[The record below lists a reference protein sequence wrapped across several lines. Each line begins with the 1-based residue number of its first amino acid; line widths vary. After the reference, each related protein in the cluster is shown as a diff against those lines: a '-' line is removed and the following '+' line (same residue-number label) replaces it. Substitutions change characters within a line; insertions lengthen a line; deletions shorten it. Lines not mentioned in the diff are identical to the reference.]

1 MARKKDLKAQN
12 PDYLIDIIEVLAGN
26 DPSGT
31 NKYLPFMIKQTAEWV
46 EWIHNELKNETF
58 KQMFEVIK
66 DFEDLS
72 NRNLLENKDI
82 YSYESN
88 ADIIEAVKLA
98 KEKVTRS
105 EVKKNETEVLYED
118 DRWLVIF
125 PLTTRSSN
133 MYGKAT
139 KWCVASDDQN
149 FKKYFKQYTEN
160 GVLVYLIDKSVSD
173 REARN
178 NKLSK
183 VAFHMDRSKKDG
195 LTAWDCQDHQLS
207 IMDLMKVTTSVG
219 EGIMKTIND
228 RLENGETN
236 QDAADKK
243 GLKGQ

>member
-12 PDYLIDIIEVLAGN
+12 PDYLVDIIEVLAGN

-72 NRNLLENKDI
+72 QRNLLDNKDI

-88 ADIIEAVKLA
+88 GDIIEAVKLA

-105 EVKKNETEVLYED
+105 EVKKNETVVLHED
-118 DRWLVIF
+118 EKWLVLF
-125 PLTTRSSN
+125 PLSTRSSN

-149 FKKYFKQYTEN
+149 FKRYFKQYTEN
-160 GVLVYLIDKSVSD
+160 GVLVFLIDKTVSD

-183 VAFHMDRSKKDG
+183 VAFHMDKSKKDG

-207 IMDLMKVTTSVG
+207 IMDLMKVTTQVG
-219 EGIMKTIND
+219 EGIMTIIND
-228 RLENGETN
+228 KLEGQETN
-236 QDAADKK
+236 VDAARAK
-243 GLKGQ
+243 GIRE

>member
-118 DRWLVIF
+118 DRWLVLF

-160 GVLVYLIDKSVSD
+160 GVLVFLIDKTVSD

-183 VAFHMDRSKKDG
+183 VAFHMDRNKKDG
-195 LTAWDCQDHQLS
+195 MTVWDCQDKQLS
-207 IMDLMKVTTSVG
+207 VMDMMKVATSVG
-219 EGIMKTIND
+219 EGIMKVIND
-228 RLENGETN
+228 RLEEGETN
-236 QDAADKK
+236 QDAAGKK
-243 GLKGQ
+243 GLRGQ